1 MNEKQHHSVRDA
13 DAGDRF
19 ARRIAVRLSA
29 GSQTL
34 PHDISERLR
43 VARQQAVAQRRMP
56 VLQPTVALQPQGHG
70 AATLGGGDGAGWW
83 TRLASAVPLVALVAG
98 LVAISM
104 VQSEQRAHDLAE
116 VDAQLLVD
124 DLPPAAYADPGFT
137 QFLRTDTAAGER

>member
-1 MNEKQHHSVRDA
+1 MNEKQNYSVRDA
-13 DAGDRF
+13 DAGERF
-19 ARRIAVRLSA
+19 ARRITARLSV
-29 GSQTL
+29 GSQAL

-56 VLQPTVALQPQGHG
+56 VLQTATSVQAQGRG
-70 AATLGGGDGAGWW
+70 AAALAGGDGAGWW

-98 LVAISM
+98 LVAIN
-104 VQSEQRAHDLAE
+104 VFQSEQRAQDLAE

-137 QFLRTDTAAGER
+137 QFLRAEAPAAER